1 MPKSNTP
8 KLNDT
13 QLIILSAASQ
23 REDGL
28 AVLPESLK
36 PNVAETAV
44 TKLLG
49 LGFLKEVRIKRDQP
63 TWRTDEEDKPV
74 GLKISKA
81 GFAVIGVA
89 DEGPGEDEPTHE
101 PEGRRKPKKQARQ
114 EITAAREPRPGSKQ
128 AQIISLMQRKN
139 GATLDDMVEATDWL
153 PHTTRAAL
161 TGLRKRGYAV
171 EKGKS
176 PKGNTVYRIS
186 AEGGSVPADQQ
197 VG

>member
-13 QLIILSAASQ
+13 QLIILSSASQ

-36 PNVAETAV
+36 ASAAKAAV

-49 LGFLKEVRIKRDQP
+49 LGFIKEVGVKRGELA
-63 TWRTDEEDKPV
+63 WRTDEEDKPV
-74 GLKISKA
+74 GLKITKG
-81 GFAVIGVA
+81 GFAAIGFE
-89 DEGPGEDEPTHE
+89 DDGKGETEDAAPEPKS
-101 PEGRRKPKKQARQ
+101 RRKPKQARV
-114 EITAAREPRPGSKQ
+114 ETEVAREPRVGSKQ
-128 AQIISLMQRKN
+128 AQIIALMKRKS
-139 GATLDDMVEATDWL
+139 GATLDDLVETTGWL

-161 TGLRKRGYAV
+161 TGLRKKGYTI
-171 EKGKS
+171 EKAKS
-176 PKGNTVYRIS
+176 PKGKTTYRMAKGEYGAS
-186 AEGGSVPADQQ
+186 AEQ